1 MAIFDQFYLKI
12 KDLRSMTSYCV
23 ILFAMLMLASC
34 APVNEGFLRY
44 GIGPD
49 LAISKKSAAAAREIQ
64 HDYFDY
70 LCQEAGLNY
79 AATSTNKQHC
89 LAAKTGKNL
98 WSPIVK
104 QGLNDIDRRCDGYL
118 AWLDDRR
125 RSKDPTLNQITAI
138 SNASQDFIRFTDIDP
153 TKSISIVS
161 RAFELITDS
170 INNYHS
176 RLLLEVENSTV
187 TAIVFRERQKFRI
200 DNRDVISEANNKPD
214 AEHYL
219 RRYLQICMP
228 FSIEAAINSNA
239 KLAALGIDDIEDR
252 SLHTGKA
259 LRESIPDSGGDEVTI
274 ITPPTPDADFLTK
287 SIRLSDFEKDTLGA
301 SLDKR
306 VALQTALCVTPTSGI
321 FAEKTRKAIQMATEG
336 YNDAKSGTQA
346 DIKPANDVI
355 DTPVEFEF
363 FIKEN
368 LCSAH
373 TNGYKNAY
381 EKMFFFATDKI
392 VQAHERLLNCY
403 SNLHGN
409 QYEKHATLLTQEKL
423 DANSRALIKTVRESI
438 LKVTGLSG
446 KIENEV
452 SEEFTSLFNTA
463 GLSTCGNFQFQDALK
478 GN

>member
-1 MAIFDQFYLKI
+1 MAIIDQLYLKI
-12 KDLRSMTSYCV
+12 RDLRSIPSYCV
-23 ILFAMLMLASC
+23 ILLAMLVLTSC
-34 APVNEGFLRY
+34 GPTDEGFFRN

-49 LAISKKSAAAAREIQ
+49 LAISKRSAAAAREIQ
-64 HDYFDY
+64 HNYFKY

-79 AATSTNKQHC
+79 AATSTNNQQC

-104 QGLNDIDRRCDGYL
+104 QGLNDIDRRCDAYL

-138 SNASQDFIRFTDIDP
+138 SNASQDFIRATDIDP

-200 DNRDVISEANNKPD
+200 DNSDVISGADNKPD

-239 KLAALGIDDIEDR
+239 KLAALGVENIAES

-259 LRESIPDSGGDEVTI
+259 LREAIPESGGDDVTI
-274 ITPPTPDADFLTK
+274 ITPPAPDAEFLAK
-287 SIRLSDFEKDTLGA
+287 SIRLTEYEKDTLGA

-321 FAEKTRKAIQMATEG
+321 FAEKTRQAIQMATEG
-336 YNDAKSGTQA
+336 YNQA
-346 DIKPANDVI
+346 QSDSLKEIKPVNDVI
-355 DTPVEFEF
+355 DNGTEYDF
-363 FIKEN
+363 FTSQEK
-368 LCSAH
+368 CFAH
-373 TNGYKNAY
+373 ENGYKNAF
-381 EKMFFFATDKI
+381 EKMFYFTTDKI

-409 QYEKHATLLTQEKL
+409 QYEKHATLQKQEKL
-423 DANSRALIKTVRESI
+423 DANSRALIKAVRESI
-438 LKVTGLSG
+438 LRVTGLSS

-463 GLSTCGNFQFQDALK
+463 GLSQCVNFQFQDALK